1 MKVLSNEKG
10 YVKFIFITAI
20 LALLVYTGFKF
31 GMPYY
36 KYSAFKSEVK
46 EIARISTGDAEKT
59 KDQIFLKAEEMK
71 VPIEREDIAVIMTKK
86 TVKVNTSWSETVD
99 LLGLYQKDLDFD
111 IDIEE

>member
-1 MKVLSNEKG
+1 MKVLGNEKG
-10 YVKFIFITAI
+10 YVKFILVTAI
-20 LALLVYTGFKF
+20 LALCIYSGFEF

-36 KYSAFKSEVK
+36 RYSAFKSEVK
-46 EIARISTGDAEKT
+46 EMARINLGDAEKT

-71 VPIEREDIAVIMTKK
+71 IPIEREDISVIITKK

-99 LLGLYQKDLDFD
+99 LLGIYQKELDFD

>member
-1 MKVLSNEKG
+1 MKVIGNEKG
-10 YVKFIFITAI
+10 YVKFFLVTAI
-20 LALLVYTGFKF
+20 LALCVYAGFEF

-36 KYSAFKSEVK
+36 RYSAFKSEVK
-46 EIARISTGDAEKT
+46 EIARISLGDAEKT

-71 VPIEREDIAVIMTKK
+71 IPIEREDISVVVTKK

-99 LLGLYQKDLDFD
+99 LLGIYQKKLDFD